1 MRYNALD
8 TDPTSKGQ
16 KGYTHAM
23 HRIPPSQ
30 KIRKKTEALLNQGL
44 QGEGDVTSLIFRLGV
59 ERLAQELLEQ
69 EATDYLE
76 REHYQLR
83 RPEQEHRGYR
93 NGYGPRRIRTA
104 EGEIH
109 VQVPQVR
116 DAPQT
121 YRSQLMTF
129 LQGNSE
135 VLERLAVEMYAR
147 GLSTRDIEAALVEA
161 TGDHLLSR
169 TAVSQITEVL
179 WADYEAFAERDLS
192 GFAVEYL
199 FLEAVYESLR
209 VQAGLKE
216 GMLVAWAICSD
227 GRKVLLHL
235 ALGNKESHANWL
247 DFLRDMVARGL
258 QAPVQTTT
266 DGSPGL
272 MRAVEEVFP
281 HSLRQRCLAHT
292 PALAGGARETRNV
305 LDKIPDSARHEVKAM
320 IQASYYAP
328 SPEVARMIAAQVLD
342 TYQDHYPAAM
352 RSFQDDWGA
361 CIAYLRC
368 PAVHHKRIRTT
379 NLVERSFLEERRR
392 TKVIPRFFTEKS
404 CIKLV
409 FATLWRASQR
419 WQGVKMSE
427 FERQQL
433 KLLRRELGLLPEG
446 TQGAVEGKTERLVA

>member
-1 MRYNALD
+1 
-8 TDPTSKGQ
+8 
-16 KGYTHAM
+16 
-23 HRIPPSQ
+23 
-30 KIRKKTEALLNQGL
+30 
-44 QGEGDVTSLIFRLGV
+44 
-59 ERLAQELLEQ
+59 
-69 EATDYLE
+69 
-76 REHYQLR
+76 
-83 RPEQEHRGYR
+83 
-93 NGYGPRRIRTA
+93 
-104 EGEIH
+104 
-109 VQVPQVR
+109 VPQVR

-121 YRSQLMTF
+121 YRSKLMSF
-129 LQGNSE
+129 LRGNSE
-135 VLERLAVEMYAR
+135 VLERLAVEMYSR

-169 TAVSQITEVL
+169 TAVSQVTEVL

-192 GFAVEYL
+192 GFEVEYL
-199 FLEAVYESLR
+199 FLDAVYESLR
-209 VQAGLKE
+209 EQAGLKE
-216 GMLVAWAICSD
+216 GVLAAWAICHD

-235 ALGNKESHANWL
+235 ALGNKESYQNWL

-266 DGSPGL
+266 DGAPGL
-272 MRAVEEVFP
+272 IRAVEEVFP
-281 HSLRQRCLAHT
+281 HSLRQRCLAHK
-292 PALAGGARETRNV
+292 TRNV
-305 LDKIPDSARHEVKAM
+305 LDKVPDSARHEVKAM
-320 IQASYYAP
+320 VQASYYAP
-328 SPEVARMIAAQVLD
+328 NQDVARMVAAEVLE
-342 TYQDHYPAAM
+342 TYQDRYPAAM
-352 RSFQDDWGA
+352 RSFQDDWEA

-379 NLVERSFLEERRR
+379 NLLERSFLEERRR

-446 TQGAVEGKTERLVA
+446 TQGAAERKTQRLVA